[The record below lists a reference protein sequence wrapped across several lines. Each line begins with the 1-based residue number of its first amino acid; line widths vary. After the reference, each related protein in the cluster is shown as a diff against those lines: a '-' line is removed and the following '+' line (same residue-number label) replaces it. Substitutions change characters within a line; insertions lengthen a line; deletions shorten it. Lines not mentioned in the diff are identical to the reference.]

1 MKSITDQPRSR
12 IFKQLPDKAFATL
25 AREYWLEGL
34 AKSGLASQVD
44 GPANLE
50 EFLLCKKAQSSD
62 MDPTE
67 DEASAITDLGKAY
80 GWAGVPEDIRTT
92 LGDALGGPTLVDKR
106 IIEED
111 NDRLERLERGP
122 PGKDQCPLGA
132 HRQVLRFLN
141 CDQVCESTNK
151 VTN

>member
-1 MKSITDQPRSR
+1 
-12 IFKQLPDKAFATL
+12 
-25 AREYWLEGL
+25 
-34 AKSGLASQVD
+34 
-44 GPANLE
+44 
-50 EFLLCKKAQSSD
+50 

-80 GWAGVPEDIRTT
+80 GWAGVPEDLRTM
-92 LGDALGGPTLVDKR
+92 LGDALGGPTLVDKHI
-106 IIEED
+106 IIEEEEA

-122 PGKDQCPLGA
+122 PGNDQCPLGA
-132 HRQVLRFLN
+132 HRQALRFLN